1 MSPRRIAIASTLA
14 LAGLAVIPAA
24 GMAAPKVVN
33 ACMITTNAKCPGA
46 KLQGQ
51 DLAGA
56 NMSRANLKG
65 ANLKGA
71 DLRKAKFA
79 GANLQGANFTGAD
92 IRGADFSNARLQRAK
107 FIRVRAWTGKAPSAL
122 GANCN
127 ASLQNTGG
135 SYVNAQLQNATL
147 SGNYSYW
154 NFGQAKMS
162 GTQAPG
168 VNFSCTTFTSVNA
181 NSYAYVNQATCV
193 NPAEK
198 TNFSKASFAGADMS
212 NTALAGWSFT
222 QVKTQTLCSGGSYTP
237 ALSYY
242 PDFSGVNF
250 QNTTL
255 TNVTFWKAKVPST
268 TSSLVS
274 GTVWNN
280 TTCPQANVTTG
291 SPCTPTS
298 P

>member
-1 MSPRRIAIASTLA
+1 MTPRLSITALA

-71 DLRKAKFA
+71 NLRKAKFA

-107 FIRVRAWTGKAPSAL
+107 FIRVTAWTGKAPSAL

-135 SYVNAQLQNATL
+135 SYSNYRHYG
-147 SGNYSYW
+147 SGMAYTNCC
-154 NFGQAKMS
+154 A
-162 GTQAPG
+162 AP
-168 VNFSCTTFTSVNA
+168 VPIRCS
-181 NSYAYVNQATCV
+181 
-193 NPAEK
+193 
-198 TNFSKASFAGADMS
+198 ASR
-212 NTALAGWSFT
+212 
-222 QVKTQTLCSGGSYTP
+222 
-237 ALSYY
+237 
-242 PDFSGVNF
+242 
-250 QNTTL
+250 
-255 TNVTFWKAKVPST
+255 
-268 TSSLVS
+268 SSR
-274 GTVWNN
+274 
-280 TTCPQANVTTG
+280 
-291 SPCTPTS
+291 
-298 P
+298 

>member
-1 MSPRRIAIASTLA
+1 MTRRMSAAAIA
-14 LAGLAVIPAA
+14 LAGLVVMPVAA
-24 GMAAPKVVN
+24 QAAPKVVN
-33 ACMITTNAKCPGA
+33 ACLVTTNAKCPGA

-51 DLAGA
+51 NLAGA
-56 NMSRANLKG
+56 NMSRSNLKG

-71 DLRKAKFA
+71 NLRGAKFA

-92 IRGADFSNARLQRAK
+92 IRGADFSNARLQKAK
-107 FIRVRAWTGKAPSAL
+107 LVRVKAWTGQGPTAL

-127 ASLQNTGG
+127 ASQQNIGGSMYNANLQNT
-135 SYVNAQLQNATL
+135 TM

-154 NFGQAKMS
+154 NFDQAKMS
-162 GTQAPG
+162 GTQAPS

-181 NSYAYVNQATCV
+181 SSYAYVNGVNCV

-198 TNFSKASFAGADMS
+198 TNFAKASFAGADMS
-212 NTALAGWSFT
+212 NTSLVGWSYT

-237 ALSYY
+237 ALSYT

-250 QNTTL
+250 QDATL
-255 TNVTFWKAKVPST
+255 TNATFWKAKVPST

-291 SPCTPTS
+291 VACSPTS